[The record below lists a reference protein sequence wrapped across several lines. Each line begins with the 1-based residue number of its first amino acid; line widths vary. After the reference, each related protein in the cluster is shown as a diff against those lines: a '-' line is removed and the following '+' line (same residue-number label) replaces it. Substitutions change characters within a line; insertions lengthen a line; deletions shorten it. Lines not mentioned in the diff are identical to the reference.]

1 MNPLHER
8 MNGVLVAAF
17 AGLLLFADP
26 AAAQLVS
33 REQIVDALTMRPSF
47 ADRLRHNRSP
57 TLDNRDY
64 ALASAKSEPAIDL
77 HEIYFEFNS
86 AMITADAAPQ
96 LRELG
101 AALSDPRLK
110 GSTILIG
117 GHTDAV
123 GSDAFNQRLSE
134 RRAATVKRYLA
145 DNFALSPAN
154 LRAVGYGRQRPK
166 NRADVFAPENRRVE
180 IVNETSRERGQ
191 H

>member
-17 AGLLLFADP
+17 AGLLLFAHP

-47 ADRLRHNRSP
+47 ADRLRHTRSP

-64 ALASAKSEPAIDL
+64 VLANAHSEPAIDL
-77 HEIYFEFNS
+77 HEIYFEYNS
-86 AMITADAAPQ
+86 AVITADAEPQ

-101 AALSDPRLK
+101 AALTDSRLK

-123 GSDAFNQRLSE
+123 GGDAFNQRLSE

-145 DNFALSPAN
+145 DNFALSPSN

-166 NRADVFAPENRRVE
+166 NRADLFAPENRRVE
-180 IVNETSRERGQ
+180 IVNETSREHGQ